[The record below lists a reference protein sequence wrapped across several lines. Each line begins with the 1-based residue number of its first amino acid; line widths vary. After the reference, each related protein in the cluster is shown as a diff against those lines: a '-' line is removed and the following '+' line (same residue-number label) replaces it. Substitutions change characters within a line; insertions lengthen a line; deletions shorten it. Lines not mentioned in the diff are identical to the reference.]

1 MTEEDP
7 TIAGLEAELEKVT
20 RGRDLAR
27 DESKYKS
34 AFLSNM
40 SHELR
45 TPLNAIIG
53 FTQLLK
59 SGEFEEKSQEYLD
72 DIEQSGAHLL
82 RLVNELLDISKIEA
96 NGLDTHEQD
105 ASVQTVLYSPL
116 SMIKEQYTEKGI
128 GLLIN
133 QPPGEMSDYITAD
146 VSRVQQVILNLLS
159 NSLKFTDKGK
169 ITYSVSIEDLYHKNP
184 IHKDRF
190 IVVSVSDTGKGIH
203 EDKIDVIFNP
213 YMQEDSLIARKYGGT
228 GLGLSLSRTL
238 AENMGG
244 RLYIKKSEPGK
255 GSTFVFELPYKPADK
270 PK

>member
-169 ITYSVSIEDLYHKNP
+169 ITYSVSIEDLYHK
-184 IHKDRF
+184 K
-190 IVVSVSDTGKGIH
+190 
-203 EDKIDVIFNP
+203 P
-213 YMQEDSLIARKYGGT
+213 Y
-228 GLGLSLSRTL
+228 
-238 AENMGG
+238 
-244 RLYIKKSEPGK
+244 P
-255 GSTFVFELPYKPADK
+255 
-270 PK
+270 